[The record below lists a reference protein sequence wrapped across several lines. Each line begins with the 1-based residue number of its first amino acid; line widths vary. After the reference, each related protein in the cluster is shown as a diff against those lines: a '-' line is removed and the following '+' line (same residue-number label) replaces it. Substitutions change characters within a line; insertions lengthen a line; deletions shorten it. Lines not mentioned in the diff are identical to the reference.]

1 MMINVCYRLKNEKY
15 EYRYKVC
22 DNITLFDGIIFLT
35 LNDDTVAEIDI
46 SLLDFINI
54 RPFDKY

>member
-1 MMINVCYRLKNEKY
+1 MIKVCYRLKDEKY
-15 EYRYKVC
+15 EYKYRVC

-35 LNDDTVAEIDI
+35 LNDKTVAEIDI

-54 RPFDKY
+54 HPF

>member
-1 MMINVCYRLKNEKY
+1 MINVCYRLKNEKY
-15 EYRYKVC
+15 EYKYRVC

-35 LNDDTVAEIDI
+35 LNDATVDEIDI

-54 RPFDKY
+54 RSF